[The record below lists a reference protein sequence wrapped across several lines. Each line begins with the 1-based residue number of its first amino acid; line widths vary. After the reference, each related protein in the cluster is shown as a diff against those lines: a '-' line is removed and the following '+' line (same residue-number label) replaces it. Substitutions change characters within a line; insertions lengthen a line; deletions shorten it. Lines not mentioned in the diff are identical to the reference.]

1 MHMRHSSALHA
12 LLGTIFASVMLS
24 LAAPAAAAIDEA
36 AAKALAKEK
45 GVALLSHGF
54 SAITQP
60 T

>member
-1 MHMRHSSALHA
+1 MPNVMTRSDGAAVGALPDEGVPGEGERHSQ
-12 LLGTIFASVMLS
+12 
-24 LAAPAAAAIDEA
+24 PAATAATTKTRTEM
-36 AAKALAKEK
+36 

>member
-1 MHMRHSSALHA
+1 MTALRT
-12 LLGTIFASVMLS
+12 L
-24 LAAPAAAAIDEA
+24 
-36 AAKALAKEK
+36 ALALGSVAVTTFATVANAL

>member
-1 MHMRHSSALHA
+1 MYLPQQFEETRTEELHRIIA
-12 LLGTIFASVMLS
+12 NFPLGILVLNGPCGLDANHLPFDL
-24 LAAPAAAAIDEA
+24 
-36 AAKALAKEK
+36 